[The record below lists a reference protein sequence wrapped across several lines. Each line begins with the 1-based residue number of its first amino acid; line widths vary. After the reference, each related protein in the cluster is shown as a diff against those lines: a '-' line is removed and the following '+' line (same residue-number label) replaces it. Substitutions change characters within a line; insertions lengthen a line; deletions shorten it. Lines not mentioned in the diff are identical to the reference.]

1 MRRFLKKFS
10 DAEKAVPRRH
20 EEPERMKRVLT
31 RVVDENIENFKRRRT
46 VSPFM
51 SLDDETRAFFEKMVS
66 VRKLK
71 DFAFLRRED
80 PRDH

>member
-1 MRRFLKKFS
+1 MAAGKM
-10 DAEKAVPRRH
+10 VPWPH
-20 EEPERMKRVLT
+20 EETGRMKRTWTPLT
-31 RVVDENIENFKRRRT
+31 DDNIENFKRRRA
-46 VSPFM
+46 VSPFT

-80 PRDH
+80 SRGH